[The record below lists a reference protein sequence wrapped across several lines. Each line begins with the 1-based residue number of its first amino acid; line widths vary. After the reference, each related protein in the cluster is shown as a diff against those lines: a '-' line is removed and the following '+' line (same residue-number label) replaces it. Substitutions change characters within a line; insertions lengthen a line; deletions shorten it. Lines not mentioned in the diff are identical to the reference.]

1 MCISVCP
8 FSQELDS
15 IKNCNSFKKN
25 GLAITAAL
33 EEYKNKFGT
42 RVFVPGNPSWL
53 R

>member
-8 FSQELDS
+8 FSQNLES
-15 IKNCNSFKKN
+15 IKKCDSFKKN
-25 GLAITAAL
+25 GAAIQDAL
-33 EEYKNKFGT
+33 EEYKKKFGS